1 MEQPQNRRSSLVFL
15 GVVIMFLIAM
25 CSGCAIGVPVKQ
37 EFPVAPAVLLER
49 CPDLLTIDDG
59 KNSMRDMLK
68 VVIQNYSLYYQ
79 CAERTHGWQDWHTD
93 QKRIYDSIK

>member
-1 MEQPQNRRSSLVFL
+1 MKLLALAVVLFL
-15 GVVIMFLIAM
+15 AA
-25 CSGCAIGVPVKQ
+25 CSTTVPVKQ
-37 EFPVAPAVLLER
+37 QFPVAPQMLLER

-79 CAERTHGWQDWHTD
+79 CAEKTHGWQDWYGQ
-93 QKRIYDSIK
+93 QKRIHESAN

>member
-1 MEQPQNRRSSLVFL
+1 MKLFAVAAALVL
-15 GVVIMFLIAM
+15 SA
-25 CSGCAIGVPVKQ
+25 CSTPVPVKQ
-37 EFPVAPAVLLER
+37 QFPVAPAALLER

-79 CAERTHGWQDWHTD
+79 CAEKTHGWQDWYGE
-93 QKRIYDSIK
+93 QKRIHESANK

>member
-1 MEQPQNRRSSLVFL
+1 MKTT
-15 GVVIMFLIAM
+15 IIALALLLAG
-25 CSGCAIGVPVKQ
+25 CSTPVPVRQ
-37 EFPVAPAVLLER
+37 QFPVAPAALLER

-79 CAERTHGWQDWHTD
+79 CAEKTHGWQDWYGE
-93 QKRIYDSIK
+93 QKRIFESVK

>member
-1 MEQPQNRRSSLVFL
+1 LFAVAAVL
-15 GVVIMFLIAM
+15 ALTA
-25 CSGCAIGVPVKQ
+25 CSTPVPVRQ
-37 EFPVAPAVLLER
+37 QFPVAPQMLLER

-79 CAERTHGWQDWHTD
+79 CAEKTHGWQDWYSE
-93 QKRIYDSIK
+93 QKKIHESANK